1 MTSPTIMIT
10 GANRGIGL
18 ELTEQFA
25 ADGWAVLACC
35 RNPVEA
41 EALQALVDSIPN
53 NAFPR
58 KSAHCKTFWARS

>member
-25 ADGWAVLACC
+25 TDGWAVLACC

-41 EALQALVDSIPN
+41 EALQGLAGQ
-53 NAFPR
+53 
-58 KSAHCKTFWARS
+58 